1 MSRTILEEVGCFIT
15 SNLPETELSSQ
26 YTWRLA
32 AWSYLYLELS
42 LKSELAERRTQRLQ
56 RGNFQMIWLA
66 PQII

>member
-1 MSRTILEEVGCFIT
+1 MILEGVGHFIT

-26 YTWRLA
+26 YIWCLA
-32 AWSYLYLELS
+32 TLSYLCLGLS

-56 RGNFQMIWLA
+56 RGNFQIIWFA